1 MIVGRRLVTRARVL
15 TCTALLAAA
24 LLPDARRRGLKGI
37 AVLGAS
43 QLGLLLVLAP
53 ALPAL
58 PLVLGTVALCAV
70 LALLTFQTARYP

>member
-1 MIVGRRLVTRARVL
+1 MPASSPSLS
-15 TCTALLAAA
+15 CSPLAAA

-58 PLVLGTVALCAV
+58 PLVLGTAALCAV
-70 LALLTFQTARYP
+70 LALLTLQTGRYP